1 VKGPYSRFFKRWL
14 DFLLALVGII
24 LLSPLLAV
32 LAMLVWWRLG
42 RPVMFAQ
49 ERPGLYGRPF
59 RIVKFRTMTD
69 GRDADGNIL
78 PDEVRLPG
86 FGRFL
91 RATSLDELP
100 ELWNVLLGDMSFVGP
115 RPLLMEYIP
124 HYTTVQMRR
133 HEVRPG
139 ITGWAQVNG
148 RNALSWEAKFDYD
161 VWYVD
166 HVSLMLDLEILWATV
181 GEVVRAKGIS
191 QPGQATAEKFR
202 GGKRPNPE
210 AGVEK

>member
-1 VKGPYSRFFKRWL
+1 MKGPYSRFFKRWL

-49 ERPGLYGRPF
+49 ERPGLCGRPF

-148 RNALSWEAKFDYD
+148 LRGSDSSLEKRIEYDIYYIEHWSIVFDLKIIIKTIKEMFF
-161 VWYVD
+161 
-166 HVSLMLDLEILWATV
+166 SKA
-181 GEVVRAKGIS
+181 A
-191 QPGQATAEKFR
+191 F
-202 GGKRPNPE
+202 
-210 AGVEK
+210 

>member
-1 VKGPYSRFFKRWL
+1 MKRPYARLFKRWL
-14 DFLLALVGII
+14 DFLLALAGLI
-24 LLSPLLAV
+24 LLSPV
-32 LAMLVWWRLG
+32 LAMLATLVWWRLG
-42 RPVMFAQ
+42 WPVIFAQ
-49 ERPGLYGRPF
+49 ERPGLCGRPF

-69 GRDADGNIL
+69 GRDAEGNIL
-78 PDEVRLPG
+78 PDEARLPG

-115 RPLLMEYIP
+115 RPLLMEYIA
-124 HYTTVQMRR
+124 HYTPVQMRR

-148 RNALSWEAKFDYD
+148 RNALSWERKFEYD

-166 HVSLMLDLEILWATV
+166 HVSLALDLKILWATV
-181 GEVVRAKGIS
+181 GEVVRAEGIS
-191 QPGQATAEKFR
+191 QPGQATAEKFV
-202 GGKRPNPE
+202 GGKPANPE